1 MKRLR
6 PDREVMG
13 LNPASPFFQDNT
25 LFGKLML
32 IHLSLNRSP
41 SFITSTS
48 LLFSELVLDVE
59 HLEVLADVS
68 RPEADAG
75 ASHPM
80 PTSPMIRIERSATVT
95 DEPVVSVVADA
106 KFDPKGKSV
115 ASGKSVSGWL

>member
-1 MKRLR
+1 
-6 PDREVMG
+6 
-13 LNPASPFFQDNT
+13 
-25 LFGKLML
+25 ML

-41 SFITSTS
+41 SFITSTMFN
-48 LLFSELVLDVE
+48 FSELVLDVE
-59 HLEVLADVS
+59 HLEVLAGVG
-68 RPEADAG
+68 RAEADAG
-75 ASHPM
+75 ESQPM